1 MGRRVILA
9 MVVAALSGGVGGGV
23 AIASTQGGAHH
34 LKVPARPAANA
45 PHHCHTTPAAAAAV

>member
-9 MVVAALSGGVGGGV
+9 MVVAVLSGGIGGGV

-34 LKVPARPAANA
+34 LKVPVRPAADA
-45 PHHCHTTPAAAAAV
+45 PHHCHTMPTAAPAV